1 MYLAIITDQVP
12 SAIVAGVSLE
22 AMLAAWVFTQLATI
36 TARWIA
42 MSEAIILTF
51 HERVVRHSKLWSI
64 FCFAENALWK
74 PTIEANPA
82 EASFTSGAFS

>member
-12 SAIVAGVSLE
+12 SAIVASVSLE
-22 AMLAAWVFTQLATI
+22 SMLAAWVFTQLATI

-51 HERVVRHSKLWSI
+51 HERVVWHSKLWSM